1 MKLDLILENVK
12 NKYSLGLLEEG
23 ENLSEKEVL
32 KGKILINESIAS
44 IRKMLIQENIL
55 ASAKLAL
62 QENWE
67 YALYQESMY
76 QPTETQFADQAHDAK
91 VNANNGTNVLGGN
104 AVKDI
109 NGKVITEAQ
118 HAGEKL
124 YGAGVSL
131 DRRDIGNEETRE
143 ARKLTANL
151 IRWQRQA
158 RDKERK
164 EGNDDRANKFDNFA
178 RHESYEASGN
188 ISPEVRLHG
197 SKYLSTAPARS
208 IAAYKG

>member
-118 HAGEKL
+118 HAGDKSRE
-124 YGAGVSL
+124 GISL
-131 DRRDIGNEETRE
+131 DRNDIGNEETRLE
-143 ARKLTANL
+143 RKSLADFLRHTRKIRDEDRKKGNDVFAN
-151 IRWQRQA
+151 IHDNYA
-158 RDKERK
+158 RDHLYSVA
-164 EGNDDRANKFDNFA
+164 GNM
-178 RHESYEASGN
+178 
-188 ISPEVRLHG
+188 SPEVKLYG
-197 SKYLSTAPARS
+197 KKYLATAPARS
-208 IAAYKG
+208 VTAYKG